1 MTLKDLPVFFLDL
14 QTTGAKPSET
24 SHILEI
30 AWGLSES
37 TEIKS
42 SLITQPEDQP
52 VPRRILSLTGI
63 RAEEMTESKNLIE
76 VFTDLATTT
85 VARPAV
91 IHFAQFEKPF
101 IKDAIEKFNAPENSS
116 AANPAM
122 IEFPIICTHQIAKR
136 LFPNLPARGI
146 KGLAGYFGH
155 YAGEVKRATGHV
167 EATKVIWQH
176 LVEALTTNGIHTF
189 DELQNWLAT
198 EVPKKRTKYEYPMA
212 KEKRLSLPD
221 EPGVYRYISQW
232 GEILYVGKATSLKD
246 RVNSYFRG
254 QKNRDH
260 RKLEMLTQAWDIRV
274 TVCRSPLES
283 ALLETDEIKTH
294 NPRYNISLKAGE
306 RALIFFS
313 HNFTSASTTQDEVH
327 TIGPFSSATVFES
340 VLKLAA
346 CLREEEVL
354 FDPEMFFEVLEP
366 ELLEEGY
373 NLFCATLNIDPK
385 QFASMR
391 SIIAQGLIFARAD
404 REDEA
409 QEELLAAEE
418 EAETEEGELTE
429 EDLILTAED
438 IADKFRRHFKRS
450 AYAYL
455 RARKLTKFL
464 NADIEY
470 NIDADQP
477 KYLLHF
483 RNGLLSTPETPPTT
497 TKHPWAGM
505 NIDTY
510 DRMSILLSELTRI
523 ASREGAYEL
532 R

>member
-1 MTLKDLPVFFLDL
+1 MTLKELPVFFLDL

-30 AWGLSES
+30 AWSLSES
-37 TEIKS
+37 ADIS
-42 SLITQPEDQP
+42 SALITQPEDQP

-63 RAEEMTESKNLIE
+63 RAEEMAESKKLSD
-76 VFTDLATTT
+76 VFADLMTATTG
-85 VARPAV
+85 RPAV
-91 IHFAQFEKPF
+91 IHYAQFEKPF
-101 IKDAIEKFNAPENSS
+101 LGDAFEKTQTEA
-116 AANPAM
+116 
-122 IEFPIICTHQIAKR
+122 FPIICTHQIAKR

-155 YAGEVKRATGHV
+155 HAGEVKRATGHV

-176 LVEALTTNGIHTF
+176 LVNALAENGVQTFEELQTWLTTET
-189 DELQNWLAT
+189 
-198 EVPKKRTKYEYPMA
+198 PKKRTKYEYPMA
-212 KEKRLSLPD
+212 KEKRLGLPD

-283 ALLETDEIKTH
+283 ALLETDEIKAH

-306 RALIFFS
+306 RSLTFFS
-313 HNFTSASTTQDEVH
+313 HDFSSASSTQDELHV
-327 TIGPFSSATVFES
+327 IGPFSSALVFDS
-340 VLKLAA
+340 VLKLAT
-346 CLREEEVL
+346 CLQESEVQ
-354 FDPEMFFEVLEP
+354 FDPQMFFEEIDA
-366 ELLEEGY
+366 ELLAEGY
-373 NLFCATLNIDPK
+373 ALFCATLDKDPK

-391 SIIAQGLIFARAD
+391 SILAQGLIFARAD
-404 REDEA
+404 RE
-409 QEELLAAEE
+409 EE
-418 EAETEEGELTE
+418 EAELLAETENDTEGAEELEEDISE
-429 EDLILTAED
+429 EDLVLTAED
-438 IADKFRRHFKRS
+438 ISDKFRRHFKRS

-470 NIDADQP
+470 NLEADQP

-483 RNGLLSTPETPPTT
+483 RNGLLSAPETPLE
-497 TKHPWAGM
+497 TKTHPWAGM

-523 ASREGAYEL
+523 SSREGAYTL
-532 R
+532 I

>member
-1 MTLKDLPVFFLDL
+1 MTLKELPVFFLDL

-30 AWGLSES
+30 AWALSES
-37 TEIKS
+37 SEIKS
-42 SLITQPEDQP
+42 SLITQPDDQP

-63 RAEEMTESKNLIE
+63 RAEEMVESKNLKE
-76 VFTDLATTT
+76 VFVDLGSATPN
-85 VARPAV
+85 RPAV
-91 IHFAQFEKPF
+91 IHYAQFEKPF
-101 IKDAIEKFNAPENSS
+101 LKDAFERLNEPLVS
-116 AANPAM
+116 
-122 IEFPIICTHQIAKR
+122 EFPIICTHQIAKR

-176 LVEALTTNGIHTF
+176 LVNALSDNGIHTF
-189 DELQNWLAT
+189 DELQNWLST
-198 EVPKKRTKYEYPMA
+198 EAPKKRTKYEYPMA

-306 RALIFFS
+306 RSLTFFS
-313 HNFTSASTTQDEVH
+313 HDFSSASTTQDEIHV
-327 TIGPFSSATVFES
+327 IGPFSSAMVFES
-340 VLKLAA
+340 VLKLAL
-346 CLREEEVL
+346 CLRQDDVQ
-354 FDPEMFFEVLEP
+354 FDSEMFYEEIDAD
-366 ELLEEGY
+366 LLAEGY
-373 NLFCATLNIDPK
+373 ALFCATLDKDPK

-391 SIIAQGLIFARAD
+391 SILAQGLIFARAD
-404 REDEA
+404 RDDEA
-409 QEELLAAEE
+409 EEILAAEE
-418 EAETEEGELTE
+418 DVTTESETAEDEEISE
-429 EDLILTAED
+429 EDLVLTAED

-464 NADIEY
+464 NSDIEY
-470 NIDADQP
+470 SLKADQP

-483 RNGLLSTPETPPTT
+483 RNGLLSAPETPLE
-497 TKHPWAGM
+497 TKTHPWAGM

-523 ASREGAYEL
+523 SSREGAYEL

>member
-1 MTLKDLPVFFLDL
+1 MTLKELPVFFLDL

-37 TEIKS
+37 TEIQS

-63 RAEEMTESKNLIE
+63 RAEEMLNSKPLAE
-76 VFTDLATTT
+76 VFAELASST
-85 VARPAV
+85 ANRPAV

-101 IKDAIEKFNAPENSS
+101 LKDALEKFNAQDSETES
-116 AANPAM
+116 AMND
-122 IEFPIICTHQIAKR
+122 FPIICTHQIAKR

-167 EATKVIWQH
+167 EATQVIWQH
-176 LVEALTTNGIHTF
+176 LAEALATHGIHTLE
-189 DELQNWLAT
+189 ELQNWLST

-306 RALIFFS
+306 RGLAFFS
-313 HNFTSASTTQDEVH
+313 HDFTSASSTQDETH
-327 TIGPFSSATVFES
+327 MIGPFSSAQVFES

-346 CLREEEVL
+346 CLKLEEVL

-366 ELLEEGY
+366 ELLEEGFQ
-373 NLFCATLNIDPK
+373 LFCATINQDPK

-391 SIIAQGLIFARAD
+391 SILAQGLIFARAD
-404 REDEA
+404 REEEA

-418 EAETEEGELTE
+418 EIETEEELTE

-438 IADKFRRHFKRS
+438 IADKYRRHFKRS

-470 NIDADQP
+470 NVDADQP

-483 RNGLLSTPETPPTT
+483 RNGQLSTPETPLTP

-505 NIDTY
+505 TIDTY
-510 DRMSILLSELTRI
+510 DRMSILLSELTKI
-523 ASREGAYEL
+523 ASREGSFEL

>member
-1 MTLKDLPVFFLDL
+1 MILKELPVFFLDL
-14 QTTGAKPSET
+14 QTTGAKPDKA
-24 SHILEI
+24 HILEI

-42 SLITQPEDQP
+42 SLITQPEDEP

-63 RAEEMTESKNLIE
+63 KAEEMTTSQNLAD
-76 VFTDLATTT
+76 VFSDLAATTT
-85 VARPAV
+85 SRPAV

-101 IKDAIEKFNAPENSS
+101 LKDAIDKVNALATSHAKTEMS
-116 AANPAM
+116 
-122 IEFPIICTHQIAKR
+122 EFPIICTHQIAKR

-176 LVEALTTNGIHTF
+176 LVEALANNGIHTF
-189 DELQNWLAT
+189 EELQNWLST
-198 EVPKKRTKYEYPMA
+198 EAPKKRTKYEYPMA

-306 RALIFFS
+306 RGLVFFS
-313 HNFTSASTTQDEVH
+313 EDFTSASATQDELH

-354 FDPEMFFEVLEP
+354 FDPEMFFEALEP

-373 NLFCATLNIDPK
+373 HLFCATLNQDPK

-404 REDEA
+404 REEEM
-409 QEELLAAEE
+409 QEELLTAEDETEVEE
-418 EAETEEGELTE
+418 EELTE

-470 NIDADQP
+470 NIEADQP

-483 RNGLLSTPETPPTT
+483 RNGLLKSPETPKEEKPF
-497 TKHPWAGM
+497 PWEGH

-510 DRMSILLSELTRI
+510 DRMSILLSELTKI
-523 ASREGAYEL
+523 ATRNGAYEL

>member
-24 SHILEI
+24 SHILEV
-30 AWGLSES
+30 AWSLSES
-37 TEIKS
+37 VEIKS

-63 RAEEMTESKNLIE
+63 RAEEMVESKNLIE
-76 VFTDLATTT
+76 VFTHLTTAT
-85 VARPAV
+85 AQRPAV

-101 IKDAIEKFNAPENSS
+101 LKDALEKFNAAENSAS
-116 AANPAM
+116 FKTA
-122 IEFPIICTHQIAKR
+122 ISEFPIICTHQIAKR

-176 LVEALTTNGIHTF
+176 LVEALATNGIYTL

-198 EVPKKRTKYEYPMA
+198 EAPKKRTKYEYPMA

-283 ALLETDEIKTH
+283 ALFETDEIKTH

-306 RALIFFS
+306 RGLVFFS
-313 HNFTSASTTQDEVH
+313 HDFTSASRTQDEIH
-327 TIGPFSSATVFES
+327 LLGPFSSATVFES

-346 CLREEEVL
+346 CLREEEIL
-354 FDPEMFFEVLEP
+354 FDPEMFYEVLEP
-366 ELLEEGY
+366 DLIEEGY

-409 QEELLAAEE
+409 QAELLAAEE
-418 EAETEEGELTE
+418 EIETEEEELTD

-470 NIDADQP
+470 NTGADQP

-483 RNGLLSTPETPPTT
+483 RNGLLSTPETPPTA

-505 NIDTY
+505 TIDTY

-523 ASREGAYEL
+523 SSREGTYEL

>member
-1 MTLKDLPVFFLDL
+1 MTLKELPVFFLDL

-37 TEIKS
+37 TEVKS

-63 RAEEMTESKNLIE
+63 RAEEMTESKNLSDI
-76 VFTDLATTT
+76 LAEL
-85 VARPAV
+85 VASTIDRPAV

-101 IKDAIEKFNAPENSS
+101 LKDAIEKFNVSEDSVTVKSVIA
-116 AANPAM
+116 
-122 IEFPIICTHQIAKR
+122 EFPIICTHQIAKR

-176 LVEALTTNGIHTF
+176 LVEALATNGIHTF
-189 DELQNWLAT
+189 DQLQNWLAT
-198 EVPKKRTKYEYPMA
+198 EAPKKRTKYEYPMA

-260 RKLEMLTQAWDIRV
+260 RKLEMLTQACDIRV

-306 RALIFFS
+306 RRLVFFS
-313 HNFTSASTTQDEVH
+313 HDFTSASTTQDEVH
-327 TIGPFSSATVFES
+327 TVGPFSSATVFES

-354 FDPEMFFEVLEP
+354 FDPEMFFDVLEP

-373 NLFCATLNIDPK
+373 NLFCATLNTEPK

-409 QEELLAAEE
+409 QAELLAAAEDI
-418 EAETEEGELTE
+418 ETEEEELTE

-470 NIDADQP
+470 NVDADQP

-483 RNGLLSTPETPPTT
+483 RNGLLSTPEILPTT

-505 NIDTY
+505 TIDTY
-510 DRMSILLSELTRI
+510 DRMSILLSELTKI
-523 ASREGAYEL
+523 ATREGSYEL